1 MFRFNL
7 SVSTKPYDRN
17 KDEKR
22 TGSLEWQETET
33 TVDGLKDFVLH
44 NYAFCNC
51 FYHNTPTF
59 TNSQKTDK
67 NLKGANMIILDM
79 DAVRYNIDDFWSC
92 MTQTEIC
99 PTFVYT
105 SRNDG
110 HIKKPTDK
118 YPHRY
123 RVVYVMDDAIRDSN
137 QYSVLVN
144 KIEDEIEEYCE
155 GMGVRNDNTDVNC
168 SHFFAGNPNA
178 TWYMGDVFPLSFFID
193 RYDLKVS
200 CTPYIYSKKKGRS
213 DMYAVQ
219 DTFEKPQFNDESF
232 SNDWSDNTPDI
243 KMIYDYRDYYTY
255 TTTPIDWE
263 DGELDRY
270 VEDTHIYTLKRKW
283 TRKEDPI
290 THIEYNTIVR
300 YKYGE
305 HRKKKIWTALLIR
318 RLIKP
323 SITLEELCYAAI
335 YELYNYVD
343 NTDKEHFITR
353 KQLLHIAQ
361 EVFGLDL
368 TKYRDTYRWKT
379 ESGNPK
385 VYLIN
390 KMERIKRGIVTK
402 SDIAKLVGV
411 LNKKYKVH
419 KKNKGN
425 MEKMKKAENEYTEL
439 AKRYDQTMS
448 VRKNAELLGIAKTKA
463 QSLKKWME
471 KASGE
476 PQTAQVEQLPTE
488 HKTTQPDAQE
498 CPKTDYNFKEWC
510 EKMNK
515 LQNETTGDDD
525 IETLTNKLK
534 QIDMMMVEAKNNIK
548 PTQYS
553 RCCSDII
560 AFCNLNNWNMDFDK
574 ICLVSDFKRKYA
586 KKTQW

>member
-1 MFRFNL
+1 MFTFNL

-79 DAVRYNIDDFWSC
+79 DAVRYNIDDFWTC

-110 HIKKPTDK
+110 HYKKPTDK
-118 YPHRY
+118 YPNRY
-123 RVVYVMDDAIRDSN
+123 RVIYVIDDAVRDYS
-137 QYSVLVN
+137 QYTILVN
-144 KIEDEIEEYCE
+144 KIKDEIEEYCE
-155 GMGVRNDNTDVNC
+155 GMGVRNDTTDLSC

-178 TWYMGDVFPLSFFID
+178 KCYTGEVMSLVFLID

-200 CTPYIYSKKKGRS
+200 GTPYIYSQKKGKGNM
-213 DMYAVQ
+213 DAVP
-219 DTFEKPQFNDESF
+219 DTFEKPKFVNETF
-232 SNDWSDNTPDI
+232 SNDWSNNTPDI

-255 TTTPIDWE
+255 TATPIDWK
-263 DGELDRY
+263 DGELERY
-270 VEDTHIYTLKRKW
+270 VEDTYIYTVKRRW

-290 THIEYNTIVR
+290 THIQYNAIER
-300 YKYGE
+300 YRYGS

-343 NTDKEHFITR
+343 NTDKEHLITR
-353 KQLLHIAQ
+353 RHLLNIAQ
-361 EVFGLDL
+361 EVLGLDL
-368 TKYRDTYRWKT
+368 MKYRDTYRWKT
-379 ESGNPK
+379 ESGSPK

-402 SDIAKLVGV
+402 SDIAKLVGF
-411 LNKKYKVH
+411 LNKKYKIYS
-419 KKNKGN
+419 KNKGN
-425 MEKMKKAENEYTEL
+425 MEKMKKAENEYAEL
-439 AKRYDQTMS
+439 AKNYDPTLS
-448 VRKNAELLGIAKTKA
+448 VRKNAELLGISKWKVQA
-463 QSLKKWME
+463 LKKWLQDQE
-471 KASGE
+471 G
-476 PQTAQVEQLPTE
+476 TQVDKLPTQDE
-488 HKTTQPDAQE
+488 TTQQE
-498 CPKTDYNFKEWC
+498 ALKYPQIEEETGMDMCCEDMIRDMYRIIKNTFEPEIKKP
-510 EKMNK
+510 EKMDLSWMKKAMKHLAN
-515 LQNETTGDDD
+515 QN
-525 IETLTNKLK
+525 I
-534 QIDMMMVEAKNNIK
+534 
-548 PTQYS
+548 
-553 RCCSDII
+553 
-560 AFCNLNNWNMDFDK
+560 
-574 ICLVSDFKRKYA
+574 
-586 KKTQW
+586 

>member
-51 FYHNTPTF
+51 FCHNTPTF
-59 TNSQKTDK
+59 TNSLKTDK
-67 NLKGANMIILDM
+67 NLKEANMIILDM
-79 DAVRYNIDDFWSC
+79 DAVRYNIDDFWTC

-110 HIKKPTDK
+110 HYKRPTDK
-118 YPHRY
+118 YPNRY
-123 RVVYVMDDAIRDSN
+123 RVIYVIDDAVRDYS
-137 QYSVLVN
+137 QYTILVN
-144 KIEDEIEEYCE
+144 KIKDEIEEYCE
-155 GMGVRNDNTDVNC
+155 GMGVRNDTTDLSC

-178 TWYMGDVFPLSFFID
+178 KCYTGEVMSLVFLID

-200 CTPYIYSKKKGRS
+200 GTPYIYSQKKEKS
-213 DMYAVQ
+213 NMDAVP
-219 DTFEKPQFNDESF
+219 DTFEKPKFVNETF
-232 SNDWSDNTPDI
+232 SNDWSNNTPDI

-255 TTTPIDWE
+255 TATPIDWK
-263 DGELDRY
+263 DGELERY
-270 VEDTHIYTLKRKW
+270 VEDTYIYTVKRRW

-290 THIEYNTIVR
+290 THINYNAIER
-300 YKYGE
+300 YRYGS

-335 YELYNYVD
+335 YELYNYID

-353 KQLLHIAQ
+353 RHLFNIAQ
-361 EVFGLDL
+361 EVLGLDL

-390 KMERIKRGIVTK
+390 KMERIKRGILTK
-402 SDIAKLVGV
+402 SDIAKLVGF
-411 LNKKYKVH
+411 LNKKYKIYS
-419 KKNKGN
+419 KNKGN
-425 MEKMKKAENEYTEL
+425 MEKMKKAENEYAEL
-439 AKRYDQTMS
+439 AKNYDPTLS
-448 VRKNAELLGIAKTKA
+448 VRENAKLLGISKWKVQA
-463 QSLKKWME
+463 LKKWLQE
-471 KASGE
+471 QE
-476 PQTAQVEQLPTE
+476 DTQVDKLPTQDAKDTQDAKKVA
-488 HKTTQPDAQE
+488 KTEICKPYPTLEEEDMTQLLREDINYS
-498 CPKTDYNFKEWC
+498 KID
-510 EKMNK
+510 NK
-515 LQNETTGDDD
+515 ID
-525 IETLTNKLK
+525 IIIKKLER
-534 QIDMMMVEAKNNIK
+534 IENINNINNTEDLTPSQK
-548 PTQYS
+548 F
-553 RCCSDII
+553 RL
-560 AFCNLNNWNMDFDK
+560 AFPQ
-574 ICLVSDFKRKYA
+574 
-586 KKTQW
+586 KKLG

>member
-59 TNSQKTDK
+59 TNSRKTDK
-67 NLKGANMIILDM
+67 NLKAANMIILDM
-79 DAVRYNIDDFWSC
+79 DAVRYNINDFWTC

-105 SRNDG
+105 SKNDG
-110 HIKKPTDK
+110 HIKKPTEK

-137 QYSVLVN
+137 QYSVLVS
-144 KIEDEIEEYCE
+144 KIKDEMEEYCE
-155 GMGVRNDNTDVNC
+155 GMGVRNDTTDLSC

-178 TWYMGDVFPLSFFID
+178 KCYTGEVMSLEFLID

-200 CTPYIYSKKKGRS
+200 RTPYIYSKKKGGS
-213 DMYAVQ
+213 NMYAVR
-219 DTFEKPQFNDESF
+219 DTFENAKFNNETF
-232 SNDWSDNTPDI
+232 SYDWSNNTPDI
-243 KMIYDYRDYYTY
+243 KIIYDYRDYYTY
-255 TTTPIDWE
+255 TSTPIDWE
-263 DGELDRY
+263 EGELDRN
-270 VEDTHIYTLKRKW
+270 VEDTYIYTLKRRW

-290 THIEYNTIVR
+290 THIQYNAIER
-300 YKYGE
+300 YRYGS

-343 NTDKEHFITR
+343 NTDKEHLITR
-353 KQLLHIAQ
+353 RHLLNIAQ
-361 EVFGLDL
+361 EVLNFDL

-379 ESGNPK
+379 ESGSPK

-390 KMERIKRGIVTK
+390 KIERIKRGIVAK
-402 SDIAKLVGV
+402 SDIAKLVGF

-419 KKNKGN
+419 NKNKGN
-425 MEKMKKAENEYTEL
+425 MEKMKKAEKEYQEL
-439 AKRYDQTMS
+439 EKNYDPTLS
-448 VRKNAELLGIAKTKA
+448 VRKNAEILGVTKNKIFR
-463 QSLKKWME
+463 LKKWLKDKE
-471 KASGE
+471 D
-476 PQTAQVEQLPTE
+476 AQVDNLSANDE
-488 HKTTQPDAQE
+488 KTR
-498 CPKTDYNFKEWC
+498 
-510 EKMNK
+510 
-515 LQNETTGDDD
+515 QNASKYPQ
-525 IETLTNKLK
+525 IE
-534 QIDMMMVEAKNNIK
+534 EE
-548 PTQYS
+548 S
-553 RCCSDII
+553 
-560 AFCNLNNWNMDFDK
+560 NMDMCCEDMIRDMYRIIKNAFEPEIQKPDK
-574 ICLVSDFKRKYA
+574 MDLSWM
-586 KKTQW
+586 KKTMKHLANSNP